1 MSILDDLVDQLAE
14 ADRWSREMVREL
26 RYLPDTLAQFRE
38 GVGNFQRVTKRLADA
53 TDTIEAVNQIP
64 SGALRAV
71 RDQLVGAPGG
81 SVVSGAIGDLSE
93 VLATAVRLNPLW
105 SRDPA
110 ARPTESATTADS
122 TSPTESTPP
131 TDVAPATDVIPPPV
145 PPEDDA

>member
-1 MSILDDLVDQLAE
+1 VSLLDDLVDQLSE

-38 GVGNFQRVTKRLADA
+38 GVGNFSRVTKRLADA

-105 SRDPA
+105 PRDPA
-110 ARPTESATTADS
+110 ARPPESATTADS

-131 TDVAPATDVIPPPV
+131 PV
-145 PPEDDA
+145 PEDDA

>member
-1 MSILDDLVDQLAE
+1 MSLLDDLLDQVSE

-53 TDTIEAVNQIP
+53 TETLEVVNSLP

-71 RDQLVGAPGG
+71 RDQLVGGSGG

-93 VLATAVRLNPLW
+93 VLATAVRLNPLRPREQG
-105 SRDPA
+105 SRTSEPIEA
-110 ARPTESATTADS
+110 SEGSAPPESS
-122 TSPTESTPP
+122 SPPES
-131 TDVAPATDVIPPPV
+131 PPP
-145 PPEDDA
+145 PAPEADE